1 MSKLFKQVQA
11 NIDFTRGKTA
21 RSTVRARRKAVEEQR
36 VKDLQLMPDEE
47 ALQRSRRK
55 KAAKRK
61 GGRASTI
68 LTGDG
73 DRLGP

>member
-11 NIDFTRGKTA
+11 NIDFVRGKTS
-21 RSTVRARRKAVEEQR
+21 RSTIRKRRAATEAQR
-36 VKDLQLMPDEE
+36 IKDLQLMPDEE

-55 KAAKRK
+55 KAAKRT